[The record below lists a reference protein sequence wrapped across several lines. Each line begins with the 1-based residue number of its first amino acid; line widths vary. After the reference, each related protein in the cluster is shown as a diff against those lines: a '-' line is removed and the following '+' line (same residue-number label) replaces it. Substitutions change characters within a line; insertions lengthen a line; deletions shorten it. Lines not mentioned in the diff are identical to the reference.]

1 MSKNITK
8 SKSLTDTPL
17 NDSEPKEVLN
27 SLSKHFKKEKRAFY
41 VGSTHDVEKRKKQ
54 HLGVFNSGEMV
65 VVYVTEDREKCLSIE
80 TTLINA
86 LKINKCSPVNTEKK
100 SKIPKQNCK
109 EYYVY
114 IMFENQVEKEIIEP
128 SAEKKKVQGHSSKKE
143 KDIIKPKPTKKI
155 STTPSK
161 KNMEDNESKVNKKEL
176 EKVRR
181 EALFNSFGV
190 HQECAG
196 SSRKSNDVIFVDKF
210 GNSVF

>member
-8 SKSLTDTPL
+8 SKSLTDIPL

-128 SAEKKKVQGHSSKKE
+128 SKKE
-143 KDIIKPKPTKKI
+143 KDIIKPKPTKKV

>member
-1 MSKNITK
+1 MSKKITK
-8 SKSLTDTPL
+8 SKPLTDIPL
-17 NDSEPKEVLN
+17 NESEPKEVLN
-27 SLSKHFKKEKRAFY
+27 SLSKHFKKERRAFY

-54 HLGVFNSGEMV
+54 HLGVFKSGEMV

-100 SKIPKQNCK
+100 SKIHKQNCK

-128 SAEKKKVQGHSSKKE
+128 SKKE
-143 KDIIKPKPTKKI
+143 KDIIKPKPTKKV

-190 HQECAG
+190 HQECDG

>member
-8 SKSLTDTPL
+8 SKSLTDIPL
-17 NDSEPKEVLN
+17 NESEPKEVLN
-27 SLSKHFKKEKRAFY
+27 SLSKHFKKERRAFY

-54 HLGVFNSGEMV
+54 HLGVFKSGEMV

-128 SAEKKKVQGHSSKKE
+128 SKKE
-143 KDIIKPKPTKKI
+143 KDIIKPKPSKKV